1 MAKPASP
8 QAVNDDSQG
17 GQGDQMHRIR
27 RSEVL
32 LAELYGMKPKPL
44 PQYRVRK
51 VRGVRSMLVVSLMT
65 MAMALSVVYYKINTF
80 IMLQED
86 ARSKEANLEA
96 AIQRRTNLFGNLIK
110 LTLNHAALEHA
121 VFSHTAEMRTEIIK
135 QNKLPDALAEAIMKE
150 TARGAQP
157 GGGRP
162 ELEQILKGLGGEGG
176 AEASV
181 GRLLAMVEQYPNI
194 KSSETYQHAMAALV
208 EMEDR
213 IAQRRM
219 ELNESYR
226 GYNTEVTSFPWQY
239 LASVSGFNWKD
250 YSHAGDGKNGAPDI
264 TSDLYQ
270 QLVPLVRAKGGPQ

>member
-1 MAKPASP
+1 MAKPSIS
-8 QAVNDDSQG
+8 QAVNDDG
-17 GQGDQMHRIR
+17 HGDQMHRIR

-32 LAELYGMKPKPL
+32 LAELYGMKPKQ
-44 PQYRVRK
+44 QYRVRK
-51 VRGVRSMLVVSLMT
+51 VRGVRSMLVVSLLT
-65 MAMALSVVYYKINTF
+65 IAVALSVVYYKINTF

-86 ARSKEANLEA
+86 ARSREANLEA

-135 QNKLPDALAEAIMKE
+135 QSKLPDALADAIGKEA
-150 TARGAQP
+150 ARGTPP

-162 ELEQILKGLGGEGG
+162 DWEGILKGLSGEGG
-176 AEASV
+176 ADSSV

-194 KSSETYQHAMAALV
+194 KSSETYQHAMSALI

-226 GYNTEVTSFPWQY
+226 SYNTEVTSFPWQY
-239 LASVSGFNWKD
+239 LASVSGFVWKD
-250 YSHAGDGKNGAPDI
+250 YSHAGDGKNGAQDI
-264 TSDLYQ
+264 TPDLFQ
-270 QLVPLVRAKGGPQ
+270 QLVPLVRAKGGAP

>member
-1 MAKPASP
+1 MAKPSIS
-8 QAVNDDSQG
+8 QAVNDDG
-17 GQGDQMHRIR
+17 HGDQMHRIR

-32 LAELYGMKPKPL
+32 LAELYGMKPKP
-44 PQYRVRK
+44 QYRVRR
-51 VRGVRSMLVVSLMT
+51 VRGVRSMLVVSLLT
-65 MAMALSVVYYKINTF
+65 VAVALSVVYYKINSF

-135 QNKLPDALAEAIMKE
+135 QSKLPDALAEAIGRDAARP
-150 TARGAQP
+150 TAP
-157 GGGRP
+157 GGARP
-162 ELEQILKGLGGEGG
+162 DWEGILKGLSGEGG
-176 AEASV
+176 GESSV

-194 KSSETYQHAMAALV
+194 KSSETYQHAMSALI

-226 GYNTEVTSFPWQY
+226 VYNTDVTSFPWQY
-239 LASVSGFNWKD
+239 LASASGFVWKD
-250 YSHAGDGKNGAPDI
+250 YSHAGDGKNGAQDI
-264 TSDLYQ
+264 TPDLFQ
-270 QLVPLVRAKGGPQ
+270 QLVPLVRAKGGAP